1 MTKIMAMYSNPKIL
15 LCGDT
20 GLTVEFGDTIDP
32 EINARVRDLCA
43 SLQVLHLAGILDLN
57 PTYRS
62 LFIQYDP
69 WICSFERLF
78 QIVESCLESGGAA
91 EEKAARVKEVPVCY
105 GREFGPDLDELAS
118 FHGMRA
124 EEVIRL
130 HSAPLY
136 QVYMIGFLPG
146 FAYLGGLDKMLHTP
160 RKKDPRQKVAAG
172 SVGIAD
178 QQTGIY
184 PIESPGGW
192 QLIGRTPLRLFD
204 PVRNPPFLLQ
214 AGDFIQFKP
223 ITREEFEKHSD
234 R

>member
-1 MTKIMAMYSNPKIL
+1 VTKIVPMYLNPKIL

-32 EINARVRDLCA
+32 EINARVRYLCT
-43 SLQVLHLAGILDLN
+43 SLKTLHPAGILDLN

-69 WICSFERLF
+69 WVCSFERLL
-78 QIVESCLESGGAA
+78 QIIEGCLESATTSEA
-91 EEKAARVKEVPVCY
+91 ETARVQEVPVCY
-105 GREFGPDLDELAS
+105 GGEFGPDMEEVAS
-118 FHGMRA
+118 FHTMSTD
-124 EEVIRL
+124 EVIRL
-130 HSAPLY
+130 HCAPLY
-136 QVYMIGFLPG
+136 QVYMIGFTPG
-146 FAYLGGLDKMLHTP
+146 FAYLGGLDEKLHTP
-160 RKKDPRQKVAAG
+160 RKKDPRKKVAAG

-204 PVRNPPFLLQ
+204 PVRDPPFLLQ
-214 AGDFIQFKP
+214 TGDFVRFKP
-223 ITREEFEKHSD
+223 ITGEEFAKHSD
-234 R
+234 H